1 MSVYQKKN
9 GKWYC
14 RGRVDNER
22 YHKLCD
28 GAKTEKEAIALE
40 DGIRYQLRQVQLGL
54 VKKEEEKKTV
64 YTVKFMLNK
73 YLEYS
78 RANKKSYKTDLTF
91 ATFFLDYFGQN
102 RDILMILPSDIEN
115 MKLELKS
122 HRNKKGEFLKN
133 SSVNRYYSALNK
145 AYNVMIENDYIDYNP
160 CRKVKKYIEDNVR
173 SVVLPL
179 NVQEEFLKLLPS
191 DLHRVI
197 VLVALHTGF
206 RKSNVL
212 QLRKEQVNLAKKY
225 IKLTKSE
232 NKGKKTITMPLN
244 SFIFNLIEYYYNQ
257 AEDYLFINPETHQP
271 FTTILKSIKAAGK
284 KVGIEDLHFHDF
296 RRTFGTRL
304 LENGTNLRVIQDLL
318 AHSNISVTERY
329 LSVEAGER
337 ELALESLAS

>member
-40 DGIRYQLRQVQLGL
+40 DGIRYQLRQAQLGL
-54 VKKEEEKKTV
+54 VKKEEKKTV

-78 RANKKSYKTDLTF
+78 KANKKSYKTDLTF
-91 ATFFLDYFGQN
+91 TAFFLNYFGQN
-102 RDILMILPSDIEN
+102 NDILAILPSDIEN

-122 HRNKKGEFLKN
+122 HKNKKGEYLKN
-133 SSVNRYYSALNK
+133 STVNRYYSALKK

-173 SVVLPL
+173 SVILPL
-179 NVQEEFLKLLPS
+179 KVQEKFLRHLPS

-212 QLRKEQVNLAKKY
+212 QLRKEQINLSKKY

-232 NKGKKTITMPLN
+232 NKGKKVIIMPLN
-244 SFIFNLIEYYYNQ
+244 SFIFNIIEYYYKQ
-257 AEDYLFINPETHQP
+257 AEDYLFINPETNKP
-271 FTTILKSIKAAGK
+271 FTTLLKSIKTAGK

-329 LSVEAGER
+329 LSVEAE
-337 ELALESLAS
+337 EKEVALESLAS

>member
-54 VKKEEEKKTV
+54 VKKEEKKTV

-78 RANKKSYKTDLTF
+78 KANKKSYKTDLTF
-91 ATFFLDYFGQN
+91 AKFFLDYFGQN
-102 RDILMILPSDIEN
+102 RDILMILPGDIEN

-122 HRNKKGEFLKN
+122 HRNKKGECLKN

-244 SFIFNLIEYYYNQ
+244 SFIFNLIANKQKITY
-257 AEDYLFINPETHQP
+257 
-271 FTTILKSIKAAGK
+271 S
-284 KVGIEDLHFHDF
+284 
-296 RRTFGTRL
+296 
-304 LENGTNLRVIQDLL
+304 
-318 AHSNISVTERY
+318 
-329 LSVEAGER
+329 
-337 ELALESLAS
+337 

>member
-1 MSVYQKKN
+1 MSVYQKPN

-14 RGRVDNER
+14 RGQVNEQR

-40 DGIRYQLRQVQLGL
+40 DGIRFQLRQEQLGL
-54 VKKEEEKKTV
+54 VKKEEKITT
-64 YTVKFMLNK
+64 YTMKFMINK

-78 RANKKSYKTDLTF
+78 KTNKKSYKTDLIF
-91 ATFFLDYFGQN
+91 KKFFLEYFGKN
-102 RDILMILPSDIEN
+102 KDILSILPNDIEN

-122 HRNKKGEFLKN
+122 HKNKKGEFLKN
-133 SSVNRYYSALNK
+133 STVNRYYSALKK

-160 CRKVKKYIEDNVR
+160 CRKVKKYTEDNIR
-173 SVVLPL
+173 SVILPL
-179 NVQEEFLKLLPS
+179 KVQEDFLKLLPS

-212 QLRKEQVNLAKKY
+212 QLRKEQINIAKKY

-232 NKGKKTITMPLN
+232 NKGKKIITMPLN
-244 SFIFNLIEYYYNQ
+244 SFIFSLIEYYYNQ
-257 AEDYLFINPETHQP
+257 AEDYLFINPETNKP
-271 FTTILKSIKAAGK
+271 FTTLLKSIKSAGK

-337 ELALESLAS
+337 ESAVVGRVS